1 LIDFRADTDVESELA
16 KARDRIGKLE
26 AAVSARCN
34 HDTESS
40 HAADEVARLEDR
52 IRELVGRED
61 QLSAELERA
70 RLAENQLNAELES
83 TRLADHRRTLQQNQQ
98 VLPLTVQTEDSLN
111 QLVCCSACY
120 THTLTRLTALCP
132 GLPG

>member
-1 LIDFRADTDVESELA
+1 MIDFRADTDVESELA

-34 HDTESS
+34 HETESS
-40 HAADEVARLEDR
+40 HAADEVARLEGR

-61 QLSAELERA
+61 QLSAKLERA

-111 QLVCCSACY
+111 QLVFALLV
-120 THTLTRLTALCP
+120 THTHARLTALCP